1 MINKLNKIFLMNNKN
16 KRIVK
21 KLKGSLIAS
30 CQPIPGGPLDF
41 SSFILASAKASI
53 IGGAKGLRIEG
64 FRNLKI
70 IKKNLNLPVIGIK
83 KRVSKSYPIIIT
95 PLLSDVEKLSEL
107 GAEIIA
113 FDSTLRERPY
123 SVGSL
128 ISKIHSCKK
137 IAMAD
142 CSTIKDA
149 INAIEN
155 GVDILSTT
163 LSGYTSEKLPS
174 KNPDFKLLN
183 QLIKKFKVPVIAEGR
198 FNTPIFYKKAINL
211 GAHAVVVGTALNRI
225 ELITKSF
232 LDEI

>member
-1 MINKLNKIFLMNNKN
+1 MYKKNNFIIKSLKN
-16 KRIVK
+16 
-21 KLKGSLIAS
+21 SLIAS
-30 CQPIPGGPLDF
+30 CQPLPQGPLDTP
-41 SSFILASAKASI
+41 SFVLASAKASI

-64 FRNLKI
+64 FKNLKI

-83 KRVSKSYPIIIT
+83 KRVSKNYPIIIT
-95 PLLSDVEKLSEL
+95 PLLSDVEKLSDL

-123 SVGSL
+123 SVKSL
-128 ISKIHSCKK
+128 ISKIHSYKK

-142 CSTIKDA
+142 CSSIKDA
-149 INAIEN
+149 INAIDN
-155 GVDILSTT
+155 GADILSTT
-163 LSGYTSEKLPS
+163 LSGYTNEKLPP
-174 KNPDFKLLN
+174 KNPDFKLLD

-232 LDEI
+232 LNDD

>member
-1 MINKLNKIFLMNNKN
+1 MNKKN

-21 KLKGSLIAS
+21 ILKGSLIAS
-30 CQPIPGGPLDF
+30 CQPIPRGPLDF

-64 FRNLKI
+64 FKNLKV

-83 KRVSKSYPIIIT
+83 KRVSKNYPIIIT

-128 ISKIHSCKK
+128 ISKIHSCKR

-149 INAIEN
+149 TNAIEN
-155 GVDILSTT
+155 GADILSTT
-163 LSGYTSEKLPS
+163 LSGYTNEKLPP
-174 KNPDFKLLN
+174 KNPDFKFLN
-183 QLIKKFKVPVIAEGR
+183 QLIKKFKVPIIAEGR
-198 FNTPIFYKKAINL
+198 FNTPVLYKKAIKS
-211 GAHAVVVGTALNRI
+211 GAHAVVVGSALNRI

-232 LDEI
+232 LDEV

>member
-1 MINKLNKIFLMNNKN
+1 MNNKN

-142 CSTIKDA
+142 CSTIIDA

>member
-1 MINKLNKIFLMNNKN
+1 MNNKN

-64 FRNLKI
+64 FKNLKV

-83 KRVSKSYPIIIT
+83 KRVSKNYPIIIT

>member
-1 MINKLNKIFLMNNKN
+1 MNNKN

-21 KLKGSLIAS
+21 NLKGSLIAS

-64 FRNLKI
+64 FKNLKV

-83 KRVSKSYPIIIT
+83 KRVSKNYPIIIT

-155 GVDILSTT
+155 GANILSTT
-163 LSGYTSEKLPS
+163 LSGYTSEKLPP
-174 KNPDFKLLN
+174 KNPDFELLN

-198 FNTPIFYKKAINL
+198 FNTPFFYKKAINL

>member
-1 MINKLNKIFLMNNKN
+1 MNNKN

-41 SSFILASAKASI
+41 SSFILAAAKASI

-83 KRVSKSYPIIIT
+83 KRVSKNYPIIIT

>member
-1 MINKLNKIFLMNNKN
+1 MYKKNNFIIKSLKN
-16 KRIVK
+16 
-21 KLKGSLIAS
+21 SLIAS
-30 CQPIPGGPLDF
+30 CQPLPQGPLDTP
-41 SSFILASAKASI
+41 SFVLASAKASI

-64 FRNLKI
+64 FKNLKI

-83 KRVSKSYPIIIT
+83 KRVSNKYPIIIT
-95 PLLSDVEKLSEL
+95 PLLSDVEKLSDL

-123 SVGSL
+123 SVKSL
-128 ISKIHSCKK
+128 ISKIHSYKK

-142 CSTIKDA
+142 CSSIKDA
-149 INAIEN
+149 INAIDN
-155 GVDILSTT
+155 GADILSTT
-163 LSGYTSEKLPS
+163 LSGYTNEKLPP

-232 LDEI
+232 LNED

>member
-1 MINKLNKIFLMNNKN
+1 MYKKNKIIINSFKN
-16 KRIVK
+16 
-21 KLKGSLIAS
+21 SLIAS
-30 CQPIPGGPLDF
+30 CQPLSQGPLDTP
-41 SSFILASAKASI
+41 SFVLASAKASI

-64 FRNLKI
+64 FKNLKI

-83 KRVSKSYPIIIT
+83 KRISKKYPIIIT

-123 SVGSL
+123 SVKSL
-128 ISKIHSCKK
+128 ISKIHSYKK

-142 CSTIKDA
+142 CSSIKDA
-149 INAIEN
+149 INAIDN
-155 GVDILSTT
+155 GADILSTT
-163 LSGYTSEKLPS
+163 LSGYTNEKLPP
-174 KNPDFKLLN
+174 KNPDFKLLD
-183 QLIKKFKVPVIAEGR
+183 QLIKKFKVPIIAEGR

-232 LDEI
+232 VNED

>member
-1 MINKLNKIFLMNNKN
+1 MNKKN

-21 KLKGSLIAS
+21 ILKGSLIAS
-30 CQPIPGGPLDF
+30 CQPIPRGPLDF

-64 FRNLKI
+64 FKNLKI
-70 IKKNLNLPVIGIK
+70 KKKSLNLPVIGIK
-83 KRVSKSYPIIIT
+83 KRVSKSYPVIIT

-128 ISKIHSCKK
+128 ISKIHSCKR

-149 INAIEN
+149 TNAIEN
-155 GVDILSTT
+155 GADILSTT
-163 LSGYTSEKLPS
+163 LSGYTNEKLPP
-174 KNPDFKLLN
+174 KNPDFKFLN
-183 QLIKKFKVPVIAEGR
+183 QLIKKFKVPIIAEGR
-198 FNTPIFYKKAINL
+198 FNTPVFYKKAIKS
-211 GAHAVVVGTALNRI
+211 GAHAVVVGSALNRI

-232 LDEI
+232 LDEV

>member
-1 MINKLNKIFLMNNKN
+1 MNNKN

-83 KRVSKSYPIIIT
+83 KRVSKNYPIIIT

-142 CSTIKDA
+142 CSSIKDA

-155 GVDILSTT
+155 GADILSTT
-163 LSGYTSEKLPS
+163 LSGYTGGKPPP

>member
-1 MINKLNKIFLMNNKN
+1 MNNKN

-21 KLKGSLIAS
+21 ILKGSLIAS

-53 IGGAKGLRIEG
+53 KGGAKGLRIEG
-64 FRNLKI
+64 FKNLKA

-83 KRVSKSYPIIIT
+83 KRISKNYPVIIT
-95 PLLSDVEKLSEL
+95 PLLSDVEKLSDL

-123 SVGSL
+123 SVGSI
-128 ISKIHSCKK
+128 ISKIHSCKR

-155 GVDILSTT
+155 GADILSTT
-163 LSGYTSEKLPS
+163 LSGYTNKKLTP

-183 QLIKKFKVPVIAEGR
+183 QLIKKFKVPIIAEGR
-198 FNTPIFYKKAINL
+198 FNTPVFFKKAMKS

>member
-1 MINKLNKIFLMNNKN
+1 MNKKN

-21 KLKGSLIAS
+21 ILKGSLIAS
-30 CQPIPGGPLDF
+30 CQPIPRGPLDF

-64 FRNLKI
+64 FKNLKI
-70 IKKNLNLPVIGIK
+70 IKKSLNLPVIGIK
-83 KRVSKSYPIIIT
+83 KRVSKSYPVIIT
-95 PLLSDVEKLSEL
+95 SLLSDVEKLSEL

-128 ISKIHSCKK
+128 ISKIHSCKR

-149 INAIEN
+149 TNAIEN
-155 GVDILSTT
+155 GADILSTT
-163 LSGYTSEKLPS
+163 LSGYTNEKLPP
-174 KNPDFKLLN
+174 KNPDFKFLN
-183 QLIKKFKVPVIAEGR
+183 QLIKKFKVPIIAEGR
-198 FNTPIFYKKAINL
+198 FNTPVFYKKAIKS
-211 GAHAVVVGTALNRI
+211 GAHAVVVGSALNRI

>member
-1 MINKLNKIFLMNNKN
+1 MNNKN

-64 FRNLKI
+64 FKNVKI

-83 KRVSKSYPIIIT
+83 KRVSKNYPIIIT

>member
-1 MINKLNKIFLMNNKN
+1 MYKKNNFIIKSLKN
-16 KRIVK
+16 
-21 KLKGSLIAS
+21 SLIAS
-30 CQPIPGGPLDF
+30 CQPLPQGPLDTP
-41 SSFILASAKASI
+41 SFVLASAKASI

-64 FRNLKI
+64 FKNLKI

-83 KRVSKSYPIIIT
+83 KRVSKKYPIIIT
-95 PLLSDVEKLSEL
+95 PLLSDVEKLSDL

-123 SVGSL
+123 SVKSL
-128 ISKIHSCKK
+128 ISKIHSYKK

-142 CSTIKDA
+142 CSSIKDA
-149 INAIEN
+149 INAIDN
-155 GVDILSTT
+155 GADILSTT
-163 LSGYTSEKLPS
+163 LSGYTNEKLPP
-174 KNPDFKLLN
+174 KNPDFKLLD

-232 LDEI
+232 LNDD